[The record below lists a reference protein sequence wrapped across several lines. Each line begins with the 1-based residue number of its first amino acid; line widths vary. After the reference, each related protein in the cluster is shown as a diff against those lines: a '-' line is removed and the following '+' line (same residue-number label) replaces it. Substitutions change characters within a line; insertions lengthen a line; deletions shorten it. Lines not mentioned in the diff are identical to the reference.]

1 MTDFAVVELWN
12 IDPDEISGVLVKVE
26 KSFGIKFGSTE
37 LIDVSTFG
45 KLYGIIVK
53 KVGGNDIK

>member
-1 MTDFAVVELWN
+1 MTDFAVVELRN
-12 IDPDEISGVLVKVE
+12 IDPDEISDVLVKVE
-26 KSFGIKFGSTE
+26 KSFGIKFGDTE

-45 KLYGIIVK
+45 NLCDIIVK